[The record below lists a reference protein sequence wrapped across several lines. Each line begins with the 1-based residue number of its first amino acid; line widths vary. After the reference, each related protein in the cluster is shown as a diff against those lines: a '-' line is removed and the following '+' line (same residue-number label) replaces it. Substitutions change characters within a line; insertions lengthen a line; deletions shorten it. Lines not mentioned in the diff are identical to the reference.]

1 MTLPAASKRVI
12 LIHPLVRELYK
23 QALFVGLD
31 YPLGIQKV
39 RELWKEA
46 IRNPIHCPSCY
57 NTTAIS
63 TNSTTTTASSA
74 PDTMNTKNNTRNPRS
89 FSFSSSSSEQCEKE
103 IRKAVGYGRRMI
115 REMVGVIQFKKYR
128 SMKQRYTR
136 NNNNDTSGI
145 SGNNDKVEQ
154 YVSEE
159 NTSSSRSSSSSSS
172 NNNNNH
178 K

>member
-74 PDTMNTKNNTRNPRS
+74 PDMMNTKNNTPNPR
-89 FSFSSSSSEQCEKE
+89 SFSSSSSEQCEKE

>member
-12 LIHPLVRELYK
+12 SIHPLVRELYK

-57 NTTAIS
+57 NTTTTS
-63 TNSTTTTASSA
+63 SSSTTTASSV
-74 PDTMNTKNNTRNPRS
+74 PDTMNTKNNTTNS
-89 FSFSSSSSEQCEKE
+89 HSFSSSSSEQCEKE

-136 NNNNDTSGI
+136 NNTNDTSGI

-159 NTSSSRSSSSSSS
+159 NTSSSRSSSSS
-172 NNNNNH
+172 NNNNNNE
-178 K
+178 